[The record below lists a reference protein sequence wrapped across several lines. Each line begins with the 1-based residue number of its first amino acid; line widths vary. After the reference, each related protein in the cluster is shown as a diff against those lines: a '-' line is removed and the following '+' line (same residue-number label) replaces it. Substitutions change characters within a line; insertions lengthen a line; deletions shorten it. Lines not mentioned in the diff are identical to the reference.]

1 MKRRFGYVS
10 NSSSSSF
17 VVVPDSV
24 VEEFNS
30 DYERHLMES
39 YERLRTTMEFSHVEK
54 GWCGLF
60 ADAQTTFSWEQVLY
74 HGLKDKWNW
83 LVLQAYYWGGNVYRQ
98 RLDSFVESL
107 QLGLKIDW
115 RKIERRVQDDFTA
128 YIDHQSIDPVDTFNE
143 VDKVGIDEFLTN
155 PKCHIHNSN
164 DNVDEEEEGDFE
176 ERW

>member
-30 DYERHLMES
+30 GYEKHLMES
-39 YERLRTTMEFSHVEK
+39 YECLRTTMEFSHIGK

-60 ADAQTTFSWEQVLY
+60 ADAQTRFSWEQVLY

-83 LVLQAYYWGGNVYRQ
+83 LVLQAFYGGQ
-98 RLDSFVESL
+98 RWLDKMDALVEEATNGEMAIAWDIVESM
-107 QLGLKIDW
+107 
-115 RKIERRVQDDFTA
+115 DDGGRAFV
-128 YIDHQSIDPVDTFNE
+128 YHLLVDAKSTFDE
-143 VDKVGIDEFLTN
+143 VEKVGIARWLADERCSF
-155 PKCHIHNSN
+155 KI
-164 DNVDEEEEGDFE
+164 D
-176 ERW
+176 